1 MLEHMVESTPILS
14 IGCPKKRHGVQM
26 VYKSGSKGLVT
37 RIKELATM
45 PNDLNSISETHTV
58 DRWKVLAPCTVF

>member
-1 MLEHMVESTPILS
+1 MNLLPFYQSGVQ
-14 IGCPKKRHGVQM
+14 KKRHEVQM